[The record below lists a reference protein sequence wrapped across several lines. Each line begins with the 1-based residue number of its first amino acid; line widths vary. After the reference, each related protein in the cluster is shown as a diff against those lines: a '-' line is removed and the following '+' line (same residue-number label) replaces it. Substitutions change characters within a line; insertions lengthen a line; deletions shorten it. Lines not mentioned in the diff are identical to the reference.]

1 MNSEQ
6 QLARSERSHVR
17 GLNRLQ
23 TFLQERLVGTVA
35 VSILLNLGLTGAAT
49 WNVWSASQN
58 LKSTVTNQTRLQ
70 EITSSL
76 TYLDAAFEEN
86 TLFIPG
92 KQLWEKRYK
101 DNTFDVRK
109 VTTAVLT
116 DLPPEMKSVFVQ
128 VESSGRK
135 IMAIEGRVFS
145 LVKEKKLPE
154 ASAIMRDKEYRQERG
169 LYIQSVETIVA
180 SIKERV
186 NSQIQTDR
194 QSLDRS
200 IFLAIISLGLLA
212 ATGGGIVI
220 AIQGYIRDREAAQ
233 QSLQAF
239 QSNLLQLNEQ
249 LQQEVQLRAVQQE
262 QIAKESETLQN
273 DVGHILDVV
282 CSLEEGNLTVQAE
295 VNERATGLVSD
306 TLNRLTE
313 SLHGIIST
321 VVSSAY
327 QVTDSANGLEHLAIE
342 TARQAQTQTRSIQQI
357 EELIDRVNLLTDNSY
372 QQALATTDAVTSA
385 KVAVGVG
392 QQEMSAMVDGIGTLQ
407 EGTEQI
413 VKRVQILN
421 QFVELAAQFSKD
433 QKRVAAL
440 TRVLALNASLLST
453 RAISEQDPTQ
463 FASLANEFKTIA
475 DRVNDLA
482 TDTNTSLVTLQ
493 QRTNQIQTVT
503 SGLNQDVS
511 EIEQLVQKFTTEVNN
526 SRQAFA
532 NIQAVTDGVATMG
545 LQVSTSSQE
554 VVKVVSD
561 TLSAIQSIDIIAQ
574 DTEDK
579 ATTTRESV
587 RSMGS
592 LAQVLLQMV
601 GIFQLQPV
609 STVAETD
616 SLAPTSV
623 ETDSNKPALAYH
635 S

>member
-1 MNSEQ
+1 VNSEQ